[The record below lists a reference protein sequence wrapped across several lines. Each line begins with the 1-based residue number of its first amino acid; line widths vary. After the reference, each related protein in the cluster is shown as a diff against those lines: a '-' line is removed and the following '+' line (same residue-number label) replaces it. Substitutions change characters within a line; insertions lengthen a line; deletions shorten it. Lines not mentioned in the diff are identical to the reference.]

1 MAVNKI
7 KIFGL
12 TLMCTITCKYANIF
26 MYQAEAEAKAKT
38 EAETSKDATQAFIN
52 KLDKIKTK

>member
-26 MYQAEAEAKAKT
+26 MYQAEAEEKEAKAG
-38 EAETSKDATQAFIN
+38 SSGDATQAFIN